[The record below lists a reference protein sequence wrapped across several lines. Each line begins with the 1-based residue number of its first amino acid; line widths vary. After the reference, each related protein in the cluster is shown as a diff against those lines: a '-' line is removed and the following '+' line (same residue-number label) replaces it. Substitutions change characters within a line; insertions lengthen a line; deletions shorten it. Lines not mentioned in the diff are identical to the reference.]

1 MSCAL
6 SISGLEVPRSG
17 FEIVRGVDLEV
28 PAGEVTVL
36 LGPNGAGKTTLLEAV
51 SGVIPVSA
59 GSIHLDGVDVTGER
73 RVRRARRGLSHVEQG
88 RTVFGDLSV
97 IDNLLAA
104 APRREI
110 GRAFEVFPELDRFRE
125 RKAGLLSG
133 GEQQM
138 LVVARAVVQR
148 PKVLLL
154 DEISLGLAP
163 IVFGRLI
170 PVVREL
176 ADDGMAVLLVEQFAA
191 LALSIGD
198 SAYVLSNGVVVF
210 SGPCS
215 ELSTESDVLHSA
227 YLAQ

>member
-6 SISGLEVPRSG
+6 RISRLEVPRSG
-17 FEIVRGVDLEV
+17 FEIVRGVDVDV
-28 PAGEVTVL
+28 PAGQVTVL

-51 SGVIPVSA
+51 SGVIPASA
-59 GSIHLDGVDVTGER
+59 GSIHLDGTDVTGEG

-97 IDNLLAA
+97 VDNLLAA
-104 APRREI
+104 APRPEI
-110 GRAFEVFPELDRFRE
+110 GRAFEIFPELDRFRE

-170 PVVREL
+170 PVVRQL

-191 LALSIGD
+191 LALGIGD
-198 SAYVLSNGVVVF
+198 NAYVLSNGSIVF
-210 SGPCS
+210 SGPCA
-215 ELSTESDVLHSA
+215 ELSTESEVLHSA
-227 YLAQ
+227 YLS